1 MGVYFWKSHLRR
13 SRKKE
18 NCVTDDQTC
27 SVAAKTRKQLQALSR
42 FVNHTI
48 VDKIFGGQ
56 LVSTIVCEQCQNSS
70 QIYEPFLDLSLP
82 LVEEKPARPSQS
94 NDQVKGHKR
103 TKSENSLSS
112 CFGSAKVD
120 DDAAIE
126 EGPNKNKSKK
136 ERERLKK
143 EKRRA
148 RKVKGNKVSGQDTSQ
163 FS

>member
-1 MGVYFWKSHLRR
+1 MLPWPSYLPLQDSTRLGLALFLRSLCPDLVCKGRGVYLGQCHFLMI
-13 SRKKE
+13 KKK
-18 NCVTDDQTC
+18 NCVSGDQTYPI
-27 SVAAKTRKQLQALSR
+27 AAKTRKQLQALSR

-103 TKSENSLSS
+103 S
-112 CFGSAKVD
+112 
-120 DDAAIE
+120 
-126 EGPNKNKSKK
+126 
-136 ERERLKK
+136 
-143 EKRRA
+143 
-148 RKVKGNKVSGQDTSQ
+148 KVKYIASFTVL
-163 FS
+163 FL